1 MTRQLDDAAVATIFG
16 PRLRA
21 TSGGILVL
29 ITLIAFEGLAVA
41 AALPTAARELNAI
54 GAIGWTFT
62 AFLVC
67 NVVGMVLAGQMCD
80 RYGAAIPLLI
90 GLGCFVG
97 GLLVSG
103 TAASMAQLVVGR
115 GTQGIGSGV
124 LITAIYVV
132 LGETY
137 PDALRPKI
145 FAAMSSAWVLPSLI
159 GPLVAGSLAEHAS
172 WRWVFLGL
180 LPFVLIGAALLAPV
194 LHRLPRHR
202 VAGSPLADPRRIV
215 QAVAVALGIASFQ
228 AAGQHPSAV
237 ALAAAAA
244 GVLVLIWGLRALLPA
259 GTITVRRGVSA
270 PIAMRG
276 LLAGAFFGV
285 DALVPLTLSVQHGY
299 GAIAAGLPLVASGI
313 TWAAGSW
320 WQGRDRYAGS
330 DRVGLIRAGFGFVAV
345 AAAATAVVVQ
355 PAVPGWLMYVAWGI
369 AGIGAGL
376 AMSSIGVLLLRFTTD
391 ADRGT
396 DSASLQL
403 ADAVSSAVTAGFGG
417 VLVATAARGALR
429 YTTAFTVLDLA
440 MAGVAVAGILVAG
453 RSAPARPRR
462 TSASGRPQPT
472 SAPGRPQP
480 TSAPGR
486 PQPTSAPGRPQP
498 T

>member
-1 MTRQLDDAAVATIFG
+1 MTATRNQRQEVAPSQIFG

-21 TSGGILVL
+21 TTGGILVL

-54 GAIGWTFT
+54 GAIGWAFT

-67 NVVGMVLAGQMCD
+67 NVVGMVIAGQMCD
-80 RYGAAIPLLI
+80 RFGAAIPLLI
-90 GLGCFVG
+90 GLACFVA
-97 GLLVSG
+97 GLLVAG
-103 TAASMAQLVVGR
+103 TATSMTQLVAGR
-115 GTQGIGSGV
+115 GSQGIGSGI

-132 LGETY
+132 LGEAY

-145 FAAMSSAWVLPSLI
+145 FAAMSSAWVLPSLV

-180 LPFVLIGAALLAPV
+180 LPFVLVGAGLLLPV
-194 LHRLPRHR
+194 LRRLPRHR
-202 VAGSPLADPRRIV
+202 ATGSPLADPRRIV

-228 AAGQHPSAV
+228 AAGQHPSA
-237 ALAAAAA
+237 ASIAA
-244 GVLVLIWGLRALLPA
+244 GALGVAALIWGLRTLLPP
-259 GTITVRRGVSA
+259 GTVTVRRGVSA

-285 DALVPLTLSVQHGY
+285 DALVPLTLTVQHGY
-299 GAIAAGLPLVASGI
+299 GAVAAGLPLVASGV

-320 WQGRDRYAGS
+320 WQGRDRHVDS
-330 DRVGLIRAGFGFVAV
+330 NRVGLIRSGFGFVA
-345 AAAATAVVVQ
+345 AAAVTTALAAQ

-376 AMSSIGVLLLRFTTD
+376 AMSSIGVLLLRYTND

-403 ADAVSSAVTAGFGG
+403 SDAVSSALTAGLGG
-417 VLVATAARGALR
+417 VLVAAAARGVLG

-440 MAGVAVAGILVAG
+440 MAGIALVGVALAG
-453 RSAPARPRR
+453 RSAAASPRP
-462 TSASGRPQPT
+462 T
-472 SAPGRPQP
+472 
-480 TSAPGR
+480 
-486 PQPTSAPGRPQP
+486 
-498 T
+498 